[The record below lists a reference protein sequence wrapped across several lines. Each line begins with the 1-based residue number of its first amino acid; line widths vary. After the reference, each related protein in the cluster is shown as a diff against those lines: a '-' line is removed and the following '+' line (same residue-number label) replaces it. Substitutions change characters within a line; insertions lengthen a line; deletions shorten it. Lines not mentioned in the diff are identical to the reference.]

1 MNYAEFCTGVGGF
14 RLGIEMSGIN
24 LKSVYANEIDDS
36 CEKTYKRNF
45 GVSFDS
51 KDLFQVDPHSIPD
64 IDMLCAGFPC
74 QPFSVAGKELGF
86 DDARGT
92 IFFQLVEILKCKKP
106 GVVFLE
112 NVPNLK
118 RHDKGRTFK
127 VIISKLEE
135 IGYRVS
141 STVLD
146 STYFGVPQ
154 SRSRVYIVGILE
166 EKYGKRDIGFTDKIT
181 EKTPLRPFLIP
192 GDNSIPVTARWN
204 EYIDYYLG
212 LKTENQMSFEV
223 PRTRKQ
229 LERIAPNCDLT
240 DCVFQVRSS
249 GVRALSLDNPLP
261 TLTVLNSGGG
271 AHIPVMSRER
281 RHLSIG
287 EMRRVMGFPDNYSFD
302 AVSRTDAA
310 KQLAN
315 AVCPPVIASIIK
327 DIAETLGW

>member
-14 RLGIEMSGIN
+14 RLGIDMSGIN

-45 GVSFDS
+45 GTSFDS
-51 KDLFQVDPHSIPD
+51 KDLFQVNPHSIPD

-86 DDARGT
+86 NDARGT

-135 IGYRVS
+135 IGYRVFS
-141 STVLD
+141 AVLD

-166 EKYGKRDIGFTDKIT
+166 EKYGKKDIKFTDKKT

-212 LKTENQMSFEV
+212 LKTEDQMSFEV

-229 LERIAPNCDLT
+229 LERIASTCDLT

-287 EMRRVMGFPDNYSFD
+287 EMRRVMGFPDDYSFD